1 MIALYLKKKRLE
13 AGLSQAAVAE
23 KLGYSCSQFVS
34 NWERGVSE
42 PPVAT
47 LYKLAEIYHMPME
60 EVFDLSLKTA
70 VAKATEDLKKKF
82 NRQA

>member
-1 MIALYLKKKRLE
+1 MLALYLKNKRLE

-47 LYKLAEIYHMPME
+47 LFKLAEIYNLSMD
-60 EVFDLSLKTA
+60 EVFELSLKTA
-70 VAKATEDLKKKF
+70 VDKATEDLKKKF